1 MVFELKFLDSCT
13 SNKSITIGRKC
24 RKVQLFCRNS
34 NSSFSAALS
43 LNSSNVSIDNFLFR
57 QKFRWNPLLVFGAY
71 VICKKNYSSR
81 RVVFLFFNPKL
92 STVFIQKQMTAVGL
106 GQQGFQALGPGS
118 SLSRAKELND
128 FTDICQKL
136 HSNDSHGTVGRTRLL
151 KQQGRTKFSEILKGS
166 PRYFSAIWD
175 KKLPTENSD
184 IPSVCIKFFDT
195 PW

>member
-81 RVVFLFFNPKL
+81 RVVFLFFSIQNCQLLL
-92 STVFIQKQMTAVGL
+92 SKNKWQQWVRTTGFSSIRSGFVLVVPNNLLISLTSVKNSIPMVPIPQWV
-106 GQQGFQALGPGS
+106 GQQS
-118 SLSRAKELND
+118 SEA
-128 FTDICQKL
+128 T
-136 HSNDSHGTVGRTRLL
+136 G
-151 KQQGRTKFSEILKGS
+151 
-166 PRYFSAIWD
+166 
-175 KKLPTENSD
+175 
-184 IPSVCIKFFDT
+184 
-195 PW
+195 